1 MPSYP
6 SLAHLAHLPG
16 ASHSSTLMWH
26 DACATNRAAL
36 RRSARY
42 GVLFA
47 LALGCGGVHRDRATG
62 SGGAAGSDGTA
73 GLGGGAA
80 MGGASAGGDAGRGG
94 IGTAGASGGGASGSS
109 ADGGAVTDDAGAG
122 GAVVQPRS
130 VALASSSWDVRLG
143 PDRHENANGLRHPL
157 DRG

>member
-1 MPSYP
+1 M
-6 SLAHLAHLPG
+6 
-16 ASHSSTLMWH
+16 
-26 DACATNRAAL
+26 AL

-80 MGGASAGGDAGRGG
+80 MGGAAAGGDAGRGG
-94 IGTAGASGGGASGSS
+94 IGTAGASGGGASGSG

-130 VALASSSWDVRLG
+130 VALASSSWDVRLALTVTKTQTDYG
-143 PDRHENANGLRHPL
+143 TPCTNTSFTLHVDPKGERLE
-157 DRG
+157 